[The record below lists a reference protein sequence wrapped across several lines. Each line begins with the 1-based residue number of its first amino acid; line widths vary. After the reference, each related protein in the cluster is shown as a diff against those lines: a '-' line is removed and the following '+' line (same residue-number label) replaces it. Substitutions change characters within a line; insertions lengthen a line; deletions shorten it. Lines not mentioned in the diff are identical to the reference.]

1 MPSWPSWPTLLRHFF
16 KPLESRILGE
26 HSVPKTPLTP
36 QAWVPSLLDRR
47 YQIQHSQFSEHHRT
61 KIGWIAALL
70 CIFWRGCGVF
80 RYFASKTLVFDSSC
94 SPVILNAFST
104 NYSCH
109 FLVLDVSTVRE
120 AVHELGVRE
129 VHKMSLCHASFLAV
143 SQMSTNV
150 FKP

>member
-1 MPSWPSWPTLLRHFF
+1 M
-16 KPLESRILGE
+16 
-26 HSVPKTPLTP
+26 
-36 QAWVPSLLDRR
+36 
-47 YQIQHSQFSEHHRT
+47 
-61 KIGWIAALL
+61 
-70 CIFWRGCGVF
+70 F
-80 RYFASKTLVFDSSC
+80 RYFASKTLAFDSSC
-94 SPVILNAFST
+94 SPMILNAFST

-129 VHKMSLCHASFLAV
+129 VHKMSLYHVSFLTV